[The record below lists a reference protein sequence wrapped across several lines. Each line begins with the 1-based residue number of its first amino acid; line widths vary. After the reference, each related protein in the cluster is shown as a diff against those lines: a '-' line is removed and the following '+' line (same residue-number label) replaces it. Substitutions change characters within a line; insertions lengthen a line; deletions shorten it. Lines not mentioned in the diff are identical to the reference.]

1 MFKHLLLPTDGS
13 KSSEAMIHKAI
24 AFARDAHAQVTA
36 IHVTEPFH
44 TFSLRAEMLED
55 TGERYERDSRARADH
70 YLGMVQREAG
80 EKGVACDTICVSSD
94 HPYDAIIEAAQRR
107 ECDLIMMASHGR
119 NALSVA
125 LIGSETQKVLSHCR
139 IPVLVYREPVAA

>member
-13 KSSEAMIHKAI
+13 TLSEAMIHKAI
-24 AFARDAHAQVTA
+24 AFARDAQARVTA
-36 IHVTEPFH
+36 IHVMEPFH
-44 TFSLRAEMLED
+44 TFSQRAERLED
-55 TGERYERDSRARADH
+55 TGETYDRDRRAQADH

-80 EKGVACDTICVSSD
+80 QKGVACDTICVTD
-94 HPYDAIIEAAQRR
+94 AHPYEAIVAAAQGR

-119 NALSVA
+119 NALSAA
-125 LIGSETQKVLSHCR
+125 LIGSETQKVLSHCQ